1 MRKVSFFLEFLFC
14 KLPLENRRFW
24 IIRSTLS
31 KRDRL
36 RQKLGSEMEKLDPR
50 IEDIKQKAHLLL
62 CFAED
67 FLESLSLKQF
77 MTVFLSFA
85 NRGVKRFALLPK
97 PLRPKK
103 CEEGQSRWLVK
114 LLFSRKQ
121 KGPFKRNLVK
131 IMKTSWAI

>member
-1 MRKVSFFLEFLFC
+1 
-14 KLPLENRRFW
+14 
-24 IIRSTLS
+24 
-31 KRDRL
+31 
-36 RQKLGSEMEKLDPR
+36 MEKLDPR

-77 MTVFLSFA
+77 A

-103 CEEGQSRWLVK
+103 CEEGKSRWLVK

>member
-77 MTVFLSFA
+77 A
-85 NRGVKRFALLPK
+85 NRGVKRFARLPK

-103 CEEGQSRWLVK
+103 CEEGKSRWLVK